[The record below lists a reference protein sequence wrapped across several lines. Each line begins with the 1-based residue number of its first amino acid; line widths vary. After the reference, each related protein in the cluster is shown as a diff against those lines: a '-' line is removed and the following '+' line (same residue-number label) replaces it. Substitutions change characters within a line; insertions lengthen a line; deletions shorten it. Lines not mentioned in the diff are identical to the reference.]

1 MPAKRQGRPATSR
14 ARKPA
19 RRSAARPVQAAAAR
33 AVEKVLRS
41 EEAFALMIRKL
52 EAAGWN
58 IQRTPPAELDV
69 SPSAPPR
76 PA

>member
-1 MPAKRQGRPATSR
+1 MPAKRQGRPSAPR
-14 ARKPA
+14 GRKPP
-19 RRSAARPVQAAAAR
+19 RRSVARPVQAAAAR

-58 IQRTPPAELDV
+58 IQRTAPGDVESTPA
-69 SPSAPPR
+69 PSR
-76 PA
+76 PL

>member
-1 MPAKRQGRPATSR
+1 MPAKRPRRAATPR
-14 ARKPA
+14 GRKPP

-58 IQRTPPAELDV
+58 IQRTPPGEIDPEPPV
-69 SPSAPPR
+69 PSRHA
-76 PA
+76 

>member
-1 MPAKRQGRPATSR
+1 
-14 ARKPA
+14 
-19 RRSAARPVQAAAAR
+19 VQAAAAR

-58 IQRTPPAELDV
+58 IQRTPPGAIDPEPPV
-69 SPSAPPR
+69 PSRHA
-76 PA
+76 